1 MSVRVLPHASV
12 SLARGATPLDP
23 RGAHNNARAR
33 ARASRTTARGTTPLD
48 PRGAPNGSTEP
59 ARRRR
64 VRDDARDGLAA
75 AAVSLGGSLTVTL
88 TLGLLLRWLG

>member
-1 MSVRVLPHASV
+1 M
-12 SLARGATPLDP
+12 DP
-23 RGAHNNARAR
+23 RGAHNNTRERAR
-33 ARASRTTARGTTPLD
+33 RADDGNGCHGNGCHPSD
-48 PRGAPNGSTEP
+48 PRGAPNSSTTP

-75 AAVSLGGSLTVTL
+75 AAVSLAGSITITL

>member
-1 MSVRVLPHASV
+1 MSVRVLPHAS
-12 SLARGATPLDP
+12 
-23 RGAHNNARAR
+23 
-33 ARASRTTARGTTPLD
+33 ASTA
-48 PRGAPNGSTEP
+48 P

-75 AAVSLGGSLTVTL
+75 AAVSLVGSTTITL